1 MNAKTWMSI
10 RTASGRLKLRLTLTL
25 AAVAVLMGISTPA
38 SAQFFW
44 KPADLAGPAVEGNET
59 DLGYILPGATPAEYR
74 AALLWNLRAG
84 LNVAALQCQFEPTL
98 LTLSNYNAMLAQ
110 HEAELAAAFKT
121 LDAYFKRAQ
130 GKGGQKALD
139 QYGTRTYLGFST
151 VRAQLNFCQT
161 AGSIGRDAIFQPRG
175 TLIEVARKRMREL
188 RNSLAPHGEQAF
200 GNPTYNFRAVLPSFD
215 EKCWKKTKLKPDCQK
230 EWDGRLELAA
240 RANMAVQ
247 PVR

>member
-10 RTASGRLKLRLTLTL
+10 RAAANRLKLRLAVPL
-25 AAVAVLMGISTPA
+25 AATAVLIGISTPA

-44 KPADLAGPAVEGNET
+44 KPADLAGPVVEGNES

-110 HEAELAAAFKT
+110 HQDELAGAFKT
-121 LDAYFKRAQ
+121 LDAYFKRVQ

-188 RNSLAPHGEQAF
+188 RNSLVPHGEQAF
-200 GNPTYNFRAVLPSFD
+200 GNPTYNFKAVLPSFD

-230 EWDGRLELAA
+230 EWDGRLKLAA
-240 RANMAVQ
+240 QSNMAAQ

>member
-1 MNAKTWMSI
+1 MAFRSHRLLAVLLTAAL
-10 RTASGRLKLRLTLTL
+10 ASG
-25 AAVAVLMGISTPA
+25 APAVQA
-38 SAQFFW
+38 SAYLYW
-44 KPADLAGPAVEGNET
+44 SKPNIPGGPVRGDEPGIGLPMPDAKPAELEAH
-59 DLGYILPGATPAEYR
+59 
-74 AALLWNLRAG
+74 LLWNMRSG